1 MEINQLKV
9 YERVINFLYRNFEQG
24 VFRVDEEGYEY
35 VDEKY
40 INLYDSL
47 VSKIWAIE
55 SLIWI

>member
-1 MEINQLKV
+1 MEINQLRV
-9 YERVINFLYRNFEQG
+9 HERVINFLYRNFEQG

-35 VDEKY
+35 VDEKH

-47 VSKIWAIE
+47 ASKIWETE

>member
-1 MEINQLKV
+1 MEINQLRV
-9 YERVINFLYRNFEQG
+9 HERVTNFFYRNFEQG

-35 VDEKY
+35 VDKKY

-47 VSKIWAIE
+47 VSKIWEIE

>member
-1 MEINQLKV
+1 MEINQLRV
-9 YERVINFLYRNFEQG
+9 HERVINFLYRNFEQG

-35 VDEKY
+35 MDKKY

-47 VSKIWAIE
+47 VSKIWATE